1 MMALKINIPVFID
14 NYERYSIEL
23 EVWHEMKDL
32 PKAKQATGIALSLPP
47 ESSSDIRDKVFEQL
61 TITDLKAKNG
71 FKTLL
76 AFLDRELQKYYICAN
91 CDKFNEFEEFL

>member
-1 MMALKINIPVFID
+1 MNWVRGVAWD
-14 NYERYSIEL
+14 ERP
-23 EVWHEMKDL
+23 
-32 PKAKQATGIALSLPP
+32 PKRQTSYWYCLSLPP